1 MNYLPLYIKVGTAG
15 AYSKSMVYE
24 DAFDTKSS
32 YGLWIKHIPYIIMPK
47 IKEPIVQTWNDED
60 GDDVYLPLGG
70 VKCEAYDLDVDFVFM
85 SDFGDANIVIP
96 RFVSR
101 IKGKWLRLYDSY
113 TKTVRDGVFV
123 KKIDDVKYDRIG
135 NKEVATIR
143 VSFRVNNPNFDG
155 GF

>member
-1 MNYLPLYIKVGTAG
+1 MDYLPLYIKVGTAG
-15 AYSKSMVYE
+15 AYSKSMEYE
-24 DAFDTKSS
+24 EPFDTRSA
-32 YGLWIKHIPYIIMPK
+32 YGLWIKHIPYMIMPQ
-47 IKEPIVQTWNDED
+47 IKEPITQTWNDED

-113 TKTVRDGVFV
+113 TRTVRDGVFV
-123 KKIDDVKYDRIG
+123 KKIDDTTFRSRK
-135 NKEVATIR
+135 NKDIIKIR
-143 VSFRVNNPNFDG
+143 VKFRVNNPNFNG
-155 GF
+155 EF